1 MLKCCPREMKRLI
14 RHRTGI
20 LALILL
26 LTIPAALA
34 QQEPSSLHFGIYRVN
49 SIDIELKNNGVV
61 EVSEEIVV
69 DKPEVILL
77 LPETMDLKISDSNGE
92 LEYTSNVVNN
102 NQIVGFKPKSYF
114 PSSGGKV
121 SIHYTS
127 NHLTHKSGNIW
138 TLRFSSLATPAHTEV
153 LLTLPPGSKI
163 LDMRSEAHRY
173 PANLST
179 PLNLYPQDTQFSFEC
194 DYEVEEMEGGS
205 IPVEQIIIAVVI
217 IMVAIILVVMVSK
230 GRKKD
235 QGKETKEQKTAP
247 PKDEK
252 EEQDTQS
259 DDEKQEQDTPPEATE
274 GKGGIKESVL
284 NMLDEREKQII
295 EVIEGSGEEEI
306 TQAYIY
312 KTTGIPKAT
321 LSDIMKRL
329 ESRNIIDSTPEGRT
343 KWIKLKKWVFD

>member
-1 MLKCCPREMKRLI
+1 MKRLI

-26 LTIPAALA
+26 LIIPTAVA
-34 QQEPSSLHFGIYRVN
+34 QQGNSSLEFGIYRIN
-49 SIDIELKNNGVV
+49 SIDIVLRNNGVV
-61 EVSEEIVV
+61 EVEEELVV
-69 DKPEVILL
+69 DKPEVIIL

-102 NQIVGFKPKSYF
+102 NQIVGFKPKSHF
-114 PSSGGKV
+114 PSSDGKV
-121 SIHYTS
+121 WIHYVS
-127 NHLTHKSGNIW
+127 NHLTHKSGSVW
-138 TLRFSSLATPAHTEV
+138 TLRFSSLATSAHTEV
-153 LLTLPPGSKI
+153 KLIFPRGAKI
-163 LDMRSEAHRY
+163 LDLRSDAPRY
-173 PANLST
+173 PANLSS
-179 PLNLYPQDTQFSFEC
+179 PLSMYPQDNQFSFDC
-194 DYEVEEMEGGS
+194 DYEVEEMEGDS
-205 IPVEQIIIAVVI
+205 IPVELIVIVIVI
-217 IMVAIILVVMVSK
+217 IMAAISLVVMVSK

-235 QGKETKEQKTAP
+235 EGTGTKEQKTAP

-252 EEQDTQS
+252 EEQ
-259 DDEKQEQDTPPEATE
+259 EAPPEATE

-284 NMLDEREKQII
+284 NMLDEREKEII
-295 EVIEGSGEEEI
+295 RVIEGSGEEEI

-329 ESRNIIDSTPEGRT
+329 ESRNIIESTPEGRT